1 MPSPFVHLVAASAF
15 AQQAGRNGE
24 LRRWRLLAT
33 AALFSMFPDLD
44 AFPGLFFDDLSA
56 YHNQAT
62 HSLLFGLVV
71 CIAGAFVLK
80 PILSGWRYRR
90 IAILLAACYG
100 THLLL
105 DWLTFGRG
113 LMLLWPFLH
122 TRYASPIPVFYGVR
136 YSEGLFS
143 FYHGITLISE
153 LAFVVF
159 VAAGYR
165 IYKSAIGKRKD
176 AIP

>member
-1 MPSPFVHLVAASAF
+1 MPSPFVHLAAAAAF
-15 AQQAGRNGE
+15 AQHAGRNDAPP
-24 LRRWRLLAT
+24 RWRLLAI
-33 AALFSMFPDLD
+33 ASLFSMFPDLD
-44 AFPGLFFDDLSA
+44 AFPGLFKGDLSA

-62 HSLLFGLVV
+62 HSLLFGLAV

-90 IAILLAACYG
+90 IAVLLAACYG

-113 LMLLWPFLH
+113 LKLLWPFLH
-122 TRYASPIPVFYGVR
+122 DRYASPIPVFYGVR

-143 FYHGITLISE
+143 FYHGITFISE
-153 LAFVVF
+153 LAFVVI
-159 VAAGYR
+159 VAAGYL
-165 IYKSAIGKRKD
+165 IYRLRSRS
-176 AIP
+176 